1 MKVAY
6 TRRAQ
11 SDLGEIHAHVTAQD
25 PAMAKAMVADIA
37 THCAA
42 LAHNPRLNP
51 TTDVP
56 NVRRMPLASY
66 PFTVYYRIDS
76 RQECVFIAR
85 IVRSNRVRN
94 LRKVPS

>member
-1 MKVAY
+1 VKVVY

-11 SDLGEIHAHVTAQD
+11 GDLGEIHAHLTDQD
-25 PAMAKAMVADIA
+25 PAMAKAIVTDITA
-37 THCAA
+37 HCAA
-42 LAHNPRLNP
+42 LANNPRLNP
-51 TTDVP
+51 TTDIP

-76 RQECVFIAR
+76 RQDRVFIAR

-94 LRKVPS
+94 LQKLPR